1 MTTKRQK
8 RKTKQLE
15 KDTLGVLKQ
24 KLAVLILHREDLEM
38 QENFAIDLAE
48 KKEVI
53 QQIIIVNHQIQ
64 ALKTVISLFTEG
76 E

>member
-8 RKTKQLE
+8 RQTKELK
-15 KDTLGVLKQ
+15 KDTLAVLKV
-24 KLAVLILHREDLEM
+24 KLAEMMLLREDIEA

-53 QQIIIVNHQIQ
+53 QQIINVAHQIQ
-64 ALKTVISLFTEG
+64 ALRTVIALFAENK
-76 E
+76 